1 MQRAFITGA
10 TGFIGGRLAE
20 LLHERHVPVT
30 ALVRSWSRAA
40 GLARLGLTMKLGDI
54 IDPDSLRSAM
64 HGCDVVFHC
73 AVDNRVGGDA
83 HRRSSEDGTANV
95 LRAALVAGVRRVV
108 YLSSVAVH
116 GYDPEPAAATE
127 DAPARHTGDAYCD
140 GKTDAEK
147 IAREFHR
154 GRGLPVVVLRPTIV
168 YGPFGSWTVDTLAAV
183 RERRMVLIDG
193 GQGVCNSLYVDN
205 LIEAMLA
212 AADCADA
219 IGEVFNISDAQPVT
233 WRAFIEAHANALR
246 ETHFPLPEMSAAE
259 INAARDRLR
268 RAQRR
273 PSTVART
280 MALMRN
286 PNVRATLR
294 EIPLVD
300 RSVELSKTVARGI
313 LPPPMRRWIRRNVL
327 DERQPTIA
335 DARSTIV
342 IPSEAEQRIQ
352 ASRVVFS
359 IEKARRILGYEPT
372 IDFREGMRRT
382 RTWIEWARLSE
393 ASAG

>member
-1 MQRAFITGA
+1 MRRAFITGA

-20 LLHERHVPVT
+20 VLHERRVPVT

-40 GLARLGLTMKLGDI
+40 GLARLGLTMKFGDI
-54 IDPDSLRSAM
+54 TDPDSLRSAM
-64 HGCDVVFHC
+64 KGCDVVFHC

-83 HRRSSEDGTANV
+83 HKRSSDEGTANV
-95 LRAALVAGVRRVV
+95 MRAALVAGVQRVV

-116 GYDPEPAAATE
+116 GYHPEPAAATE
-127 DAPARHTGDAYCD
+127 DAPCCYSGDAYGD
-140 GKTDAEK
+140 GKIDAEQT
-147 IAREFHR
+147 AREFHR
-154 GRGLPVVVLRPTIV
+154 DRGLPVIVLRPTIV
-168 YGPFGSWTVDTLAAV
+168 YGPFGSWTIDTLAAV

-212 AADCADA
+212 AAKCDDA
-219 IGEVFNISDAQPVT
+219 VGEVFHISDAQPVT

-246 ETHFPLPEMSAAE
+246 ETHLPLPEMSSDE
-259 INAARDRLR
+259 INAARDRIC

-280 MALMRN
+280 MALIRN

-313 LPPPMRRWIRRNVL
+313 LPPAMRRWIRRNVL
-327 DERQPTIA
+327 DERNPATA
-335 DARSTIV
+335 GAGSAIV
-342 IPSEAEQRIQ
+342 IPSEAEQQIRT
-352 ASRVVFS
+352 SRVVFS
-359 IEKARRILGYEPT
+359 IEKARRILGYEPA
-372 IDFREGMRRT
+372 IDFEEGIRRT

-393 ASAG
+393 AQAG